1 MKARVIKSTGS
12 WYILQTEEGE
22 VYTARIRGKFRLDK
36 IQHTNPISV
45 GDFVDFELDDDNLAL
60 ITKIHERKNYI
71 IRRSVNLSKRSH
83 IIAANIDKA
92 FLVITL
98 DNPKTSLGFI
108 DRFLVTSEAY
118 QIPVILLF
126 NKMDA
131 YDENDLEEVEFY
143 KEIYEKI
150 GYETLKISAQSG
162 LNIEELKSRLKKITS
177 VFAGHSG
184 VGKSTLMN
192 VLDPELDIKTAV
204 VSNFNQKGQHT
215 TTFAEMHE
223 WPFGGYCIDTPG
235 IKEFGLVEMDKEEIQ
250 NYFPEIFEMK
260 SNCRFDNCIHLNE
273 PQCAVINAVE
283 SGEIAESRYTNYL
296 IFMEELEQNKRIGGF

>member
-12 WYILQTEEGE
+12 WYILRAESGE
-22 VYTARIRGKFRLDK
+22 IYNARIRGKFRLEN
-36 IQHTNPISV
+36 IQHTNPVSV
-45 GDFVDFELDDDNLAL
+45 GDHVDFDLDDDGVAM

-71 IRRSVNLSKRSH
+71 IRRSVNLSKKTH
-83 IIAANIDKA
+83 IIASNIDKA
-92 FLVITL
+92 FLVVTM

-118 QIPVILLF
+118 HIPVVLVF

-131 YDENDLEEVEFY
+131 YDEEDLEEVEYY
-143 KEIYEKI
+143 KSIYEPI
-150 GYETLKISAQSG
+150 GYETLEISAHSG
-162 LNIEELKSRLKKITS
+162 MNLDALKTELKNITS

-192 VLDPELDIKTAV
+192 ALDPRLDIKTAV

-223 WPFGGYCIDTPG
+223 WPFGGFCIDTPG
-235 IKEFGLVEMDKEEIQ
+235 IKEFGLIEMKKEEIQ
-250 NYFPEIFEMK
+250 AYFPEIYDLSSACK
-260 SNCRFDNCIHLNE
+260 FDNCIHLNE
-273 PQCAVINAVE
+273 PHCAVQTAFE
-283 SGEIAESRYTNYL
+283 TGEIAESRYENYL
-296 IFMEELEQNKRIGGF
+296 IFMAEIEENKRFGGF